1 MRRLVL
7 QIKEGE
13 LLNHLWL
20 TLKSQKRLKENTLV
34 CGVRQVGIEMTE
46 FNNLSITDQ
55 LDWLCRKIIIHSMIY
70 YDYNTN
76 IISDQDYDKLARQ
89 LEQLVNEN
97 RDKISNCYYYECLKD
112 YTAATGFD
120 LKDRLEDK
128 HRKYLEHLAGM
139 FLEQH
144 KLLAVKNEGRK

>member
-1 MRRLVL
+1 
-7 QIKEGE
+7 
-13 LLNHLWL
+13 
-20 TLKSQKRLKENTLV
+20 
-34 CGVRQVGIEMTE
+34 MTN

-55 LDWLCRKIIIHSMIY
+55 LDWLCRKIIIHSIIY

-76 IISDQDYDKLARQ
+76 IISDPDYDKLARQ

-97 RDKISNCYYYECLKD
+97 MDKISNCYYSECLKD

-120 LKDRLEDK
+120 LKDRLEDE

-139 FLEQH
+139 FLAQY
-144 KLLAVKNEGRK
+144 KSLAVKNEGRK

>member
-1 MRRLVL
+1 
-7 QIKEGE
+7 
-13 LLNHLWL
+13 
-20 TLKSQKRLKENTLV
+20 
-34 CGVRQVGIEMTE
+34 MTT

-55 LDWLCRKIIIHSMIY
+55 LDWLCRKIIIHSIIY

-76 IISDQDYDKLARQ
+76 IISDPDYDKLARQ
-89 LEQLVNEN
+89 LERLVNEN
-97 RDKISNCYYYECLKD
+97 RDEINNCYYYECLKD

-139 FLEQH
+139 FLEQY
-144 KLLAVKNEGRK
+144 KLGTIKSEGRK

>member
-1 MRRLVL
+1 MEENSQDEYLW
-7 QIKEGE
+7 KNGE
-13 LLNHLWL
+13 
-20 TLKSQKRLKENTLV
+20 R
-34 CGVRQVGIEMTE
+34 MTE
-46 FNNLSITDQ
+46 FNNLSITDR
-55 LDWLCRKIIIHSMIY
+55 LDWLCRKIIIHSIIY

-76 IISDQDYDKLARQ
+76 IISDPDYDKLARQ
-89 LEQLVNEN
+89 LERLVNEN

-120 LKDRLEDK
+120 LKDRLEDE

-139 FLEQH
+139 FLEQY